1 MTRLD
6 MNKVNKLIEDGKQRI
21 EKYNDEFMLLNC
33 LTIAKKK
40 NGEGEGK
47 EGEGDEE
54 GGEMTPPPGGEG
66 GDEESG
72 ESPESDEEGGLDDE
86 MLGDVQPEST
96 ETTQA

>member
-1 MTRLD
+1 
-6 MNKVNKLIEDGKQRI
+6 
-21 EKYNDEFMLLNC
+21 MLFRS
-33 LTIAKKK
+33 
-40 NGEGEGK
+40 
-47 EGEGDEE
+47 
-54 GGEMTPPPGGEG
+54 GEMTPPPGGEG